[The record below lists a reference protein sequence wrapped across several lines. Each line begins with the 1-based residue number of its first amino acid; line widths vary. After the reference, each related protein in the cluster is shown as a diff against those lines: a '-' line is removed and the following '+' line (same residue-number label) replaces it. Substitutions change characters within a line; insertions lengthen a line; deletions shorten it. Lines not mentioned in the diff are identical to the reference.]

1 MKLFNKKRY
10 YLVSYSHEKGF
21 GSACFK
27 TINRH
32 LNIKKAG
39 KDILKGGRVKG
50 IIIITIN
57 KINESQ
63 YEEFNV

>member
-21 GSACFK
+21 GNAFFETTNC
-27 TINRH
+27 H
-32 LNIKKAG
+32 LDIKKAG

-50 IIIITIN
+50 VVIITIN
-57 KINESQ
+57 KIDESQ
-63 YEEFNV
+63 YKEKNA